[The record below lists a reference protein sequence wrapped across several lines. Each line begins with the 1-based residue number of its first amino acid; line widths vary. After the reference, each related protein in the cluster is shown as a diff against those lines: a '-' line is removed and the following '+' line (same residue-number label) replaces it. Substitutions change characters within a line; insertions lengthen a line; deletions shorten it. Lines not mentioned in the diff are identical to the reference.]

1 MEAIYPKMDLFMTD
15 TVTFYD
21 KSSLDKYGKATFSA
35 SPVTVTGRLIY
46 ERQKSRDVQG
56 TEVVD
61 LGRLIT
67 YGPQTSI
74 TVNHKM
80 VVGTDTFT
88 VNSVSGIK
96 DENGAHHT
104 VIRFGR

>member
-1 MEAIYPKMDLFMTD
+1 MHEIYSVMDEFMTD
-15 TVTFYD
+15 TVSFYD

-35 SPVTVTGRLIY
+35 SPTTVTGRLIY
-46 ERQKSRDVQG
+46 GREKNRDVQG

-61 LGRLIT
+61 LGRFIT
-67 YGPQTSI
+67 YGPATTI

-80 VVGTDTFT
+80 VVGADTFT
-88 VNSVSGIK
+88 INSVSKIK

>member
-1 MEAIYPKMDLFMTD
+1 MHEIYSAMSDFMTD
-15 TVTFYD
+15 SVSFYP
-21 KSSLDKYGKATFSA
+21 KSSTDKYGKATFSGTA
-35 SPVTVTGRLIY
+35 VTVLGRLIY
-46 ERQKSRDVQG
+46 GREKNRDVQG

-61 LGRLIT
+61 LGRFIT
-67 YGPQTSI
+67 YGPATSI

-80 VVGTDTFT
+80 VVGADTFT
-88 VNSVSGIK
+88 INSVSGIK